1 METTRN
7 NSFPAIGD
15 KLFVLE
21 QNGTQ
26 WFPMGAEDFFQLS
39 EGYRM
44 AAVTIYKEIKEREW
58 VNKPFIA
65 CAMIFCLR
73 QFLEIRLK
81 ELVYMARKEL
91 FKTPDFQKE
100 HNLSKLFDDYTIN
113 VLPRIDPAFEQSMVD
128 VVKGLIDEF
137 NSIDP
142 MSMAF
147 RYPVD
152 KKNRPTLKIPNTD
165 LENFKDVMDKLSN
178 YFDAQL
184 ELVKMLENFNDEM
197 AAEKAAEY
205 ASYMCQNMY

>member
-1 METTRN
+1 
-7 NSFPAIGD
+7 
-15 KLFVLE
+15 
-21 QNGTQ
+21 
-26 WFPMGAEDFFQLS
+26 
-39 EGYRM
+39 
-44 AAVTIYKEIKEREW
+44 
-58 VNKPFIA
+58 
-65 CAMIFCLR
+65 MIFCFR

-81 ELVYMARKEL
+81 ELVYMGRKEL
-91 FKTPDFQKE
+91 FETPDFQKE
-100 HNLSKLFDDYTIN
+100 HSLSKLFDDYTIN

-152 KKNRPTLKIPNTD
+152 KKNKPTLKIPNTD

-197 AAEKAAEY
+197 AAEY
-205 ASYMCQNMY
+205 ASYMYQNMY